1 VPRWRFSDTRI
12 SYLPIGLRGVGKTVL
27 LNRFSE
33 IAEQEGIEA
42 GFIEAPEG
50 EDFKSLLANRLR
62 KILLALDGGGSL
74 SEDSK
79 GTSGV
84 EEFSD
89 ALRATA
95 TGVRPTAADEGLTKD
110 FRAVAE
116 WLTTTY
122 WAVSQLPRWT
132 GPVPASSERI
142 DSMP

>member
-1 VPRWRFSDTRI
+1 
-12 SYLPIGLRGVGKTVL
+12 LPIGLRGVGKTVL

-33 IAEQEGIEA
+33 IAEQEGIEV

-95 TGVRPTAADEGLTKD
+95 TGVRPTAADEGLTED
-110 FRAVAE
+110 
-116 WLTTTY
+116 
-122 WAVSQLPRWT
+122 
-132 GPVPASSERI
+132 SERCGVAHRYLLGGVTVAAMDGPRPRVI
-142 DSMP
+142 RAH